1 MLFVYKF
8 LIIILLMI
16 IFYLIINVNI
26 ECFTDKKNYTNTN
39 EYPVSRLIKS
49 KLPYDLVLVNDKN
62 NLYDFGND
70 EIELKL
76 SKLLNITND
85 KIIKNIDGIDWGN
98 WIYDNN
104 MKLVYNNILIYL
116 KYIFEHP
123 IFRLPNDNNNNFK
136 IIKHSFVRHKK
147 STIDSGILLLEIDV
161 LIYRNNKPLA
171 RHIKFLVRSNGV
183 KHIIVMAKV
192 VGVLNECD
200 LNDDIKSYDKNNYK
214 EFVPDVKYKY
224 DMNSFIFD
232 TNEKLVHSEIEYNLY
247 NKILKEL

>member
-26 ECFTDKKNYTNTN
+26 ECFTDGKNYTNTN
-39 EYPVSRLIKS
+39 EYPMSRLIKS
-49 KLPYDLVLVNDKN
+49 KLPYDLVFVNNKN
-62 NLYDFGND
+62 SLYDFGNE
-70 EIELKL
+70 EIEQKL
-76 SKLLNITND
+76 SELLNITND

-98 WIYDNN
+98 WIYNNN
-104 MKLVYNNILIYL
+104 MKLCYNNILIYL
-116 KYIFEHP
+116 KHAFEHP
-123 IFRLPNDNNNNFK
+123 IFKLPNDNNNFK
-136 IIKHSFVRHKK
+136 IIKHSLVRHKK
-147 STIDSGILLLEIDV
+147 SNTDSGILLLEIDV

>member
-1 MLFVYKF
+1 M
-8 LIIILLMI
+8 
-16 IFYLIINVNI
+16 
-26 ECFTDKKNYTNTN
+26 
-39 EYPVSRLIKS
+39 SRLIKS
-49 KLPYDLVLVNDKN
+49 KLPYDLVVVNNQN

-70 EIELKL
+70 EIEGKL
-76 SKLLNITND
+76 SELLNITND
-85 KIIKNIDGIDWGN
+85 KIIKNIDGIEWGN

-104 MKLVYNNILIYL
+104 MKLFYNNILIYL
-116 KYIFEHP
+116 KNIFNHP
-123 IFRLPNDNNNNFK
+123 IFKLPNDNNNLN
-136 IIKHSFVRHKK
+136 IIKQSLIRYKK
-147 STIDSGILLLEIDV
+147 STTDSGIFLLEIDV
-161 LIYRNNKPLA
+161 LIYRKNKPLA

-214 EFVPDVKYKY
+214 EFIPDVKYKY
-224 DMNSFIFD
+224 DMNSFIYD